1 MGFLDL
7 LLGSKVT
14 NPALVSAMEAAAK
27 DPTDELLVDLW
38 QKLLKAKVLLATTA
52 DGKEGF
58 KRIKQPR
65 EAVALP
71 FTTVMNAKNEADLA
85 VFSDNAALEAFA
97 PGTPFVAVTG
107 EEAFTIAAG
116 KNYGGLIL
124 NPNSASTV
132 TLRCW
137 QYAVF
142 VEHVAEATKLQ
153 AIASKFTRAG
163 NHADAEGVLKAAIAC
178 SQRDPGPQHPIT
190 GELNLELARAMRA
203 QGKLNESEWVYRRA
217 LSIYEVA
224 GSCDLEVA
232 SVSEAL
238 GSLYIENS
246 KSSQAAPLLV
256 RALEIYES
264 VPGSKPDNVSRILCQ
279 LADLRKEEDTA
290 EAEQYYK
297 RASVIL
303 EERKLPEAVTILNK
317 AAGLL
322 EQMDKPKEA
331 LHTYLRSISLNQTIK
346 RVREFDLAF
355 ASHRVAAI
363 QIALDEITDA
373 ESHLEKAL
381 DLYKQ
386 AGGSPDALA
395 SIEALKTQLEENQGK
410 AEPKPEN
417 GADQKKSRFGVPG
430 KRPADLPLLDMSQVK
445 NNPRATVSGAPAVK
459 HEPKPLNAEE
469 EALEQ
474 MKAFLDGVGAEK
486 PAPKKE
492 QPKETPKETA
502 KDVVTDEVL
511 NAIVQAEAIEA
522 SKTEEAKV
530 DEPKAEEPKAEE
542 PKLFEKPIDGEI
554 SMVFNSSVLGQ
565 LNKDDRF
572 DKPIG
577 ERLKEKQE
585 PEEQPPVEE
594 AKVEEPKI
602 EEVKVE
608 EPEVEEAKIEQPKAE
623 EPKAEEPAPE
633 PPKQE
638 EKKSLFDSKVDGEIS
653 MFFNKSV
660 LSDIKKDNRFD
671 KPINARVE
679 AELETKSEPE
689 HDTVS
694 SLFEDKELD
703 DSLGDAFANLLAEPK
718 KTDDR
723 FDRPISERMKEN
735 SIPPTIPPAVPPVPK
750 PEPVAPKAEAPKTE
764 APKAEDESKAALFDD
779 SLEDSL
785 GSAFAALLTDPS
797 KADDRFEKPIGGR
810 AIEEPKP
817 QVKEPEPIKE
827 PQVSSDDLLKQGT
840 LLVQQQKLDEAIKIF
855 DKVTKMS
862 PNDVKAWYCKGST
875 LHLKNQ
881 FEDAL
886 YCFNHVL
893 NLDVDNTKAMLRK
906 AECLSKLGRGD
917 QAIVIY
923 DRLLG
928 LQPKFVAG
936 WLSKARALLQMRK
949 LKEALECYQH
959 VLTLEPNNEEA
970 TKAKN
975 LISTKLGAASAN

>member
-7 LLGSKVT
+7 LLGSKVS

-27 DPTDELLVDLW
+27 DPTDELLVDVW

-58 KRIKQPR
+58 KRLKQPR

-71 FTTVMNAKNEADLA
+71 FTTVMTAKSEAELA
-85 VFSDNAALEAFA
+85 VFTDNAALEAYA

-107 EEAFTIAAG
+107 EDAFTIAAG

-124 NPNSASTV
+124 NPNSASSV

-137 QYAVF
+137 QYAIF
-142 VEHVAEATKLQ
+142 VEHVSEATKLQ
-153 AIASKFTRAG
+153 AMAAKYTRAG

-178 SQRDPGPQHPIT
+178 SQRDPGPQHPFT

-224 GSCDLEVA
+224 GSCDLEVG

-238 GSLYIENS
+238 GSLYIENN
-246 KSSQAAPLLV
+246 KASQAAPLLV
-256 RALEIYES
+256 RALEIYEN

-346 RVREFDLAF
+346 RVRELDLAF

-373 ESHLEKAL
+373 ESHLDKAL

-386 AGGSPDALA
+386 AGGSRDALA
-395 SIEALKTQLEENQGK
+395 SVEALKTQLEENQSK
-410 AEPKPEN
+410 AESKADSA
-417 GADQKKSRFGVPG
+417 ADQKKSRFGVPG

-445 NNPRATVSGAPAVK
+445 NNPRATVGGAPAVK
-459 HEPKPLNAEE
+459 PDPKPLNAEE

-474 MKAFLDGVGAEK
+474 MKAFLDGVGAER
-486 PAPKKE
+486 PA
-492 QPKETPKETA
+492 PKETPKEAPKETP
-502 KDVVTDEVL
+502 KDAATDAVVD
-511 NAIVQAEAIEA
+511 AIVQAEAVEA
-522 SKTEEAKV
+522 STVEEAKV
-530 DEPKAEEPKAEE
+530 EEPKAEEPKAEE
-542 PKLFEKPIDGEI
+542 PKEEPKLFDKPIDGEI

-585 PEEQPPVEE
+585 PEE
-594 AKVEEPKI
+594 AKVEEPK
-602 EEVKVE
+602 
-608 EPEVEEAKIEQPKAE
+608 VEEAKVE

-638 EKKSLFDSKVDGEIS
+638 EKKNLFDAKVDGEIS

-660 LSDIKKDNRFD
+660 LSDIKKDDRFD
-671 KPINARVE
+671 KPINARAE
-679 AELETKSEPE
+679 AEAKPEPE
-689 HDTVS
+689 SDSVS
-694 SLFEDKELD
+694 SLFEEKELD
-703 DSLGDAFANLLAEPK
+703 DSLGDAFASLMAEPK
-718 KTDDR
+718 TTDGR
-723 FDRPISERMKEN
+723 FDRPISERLKEN

-750 PEPVAPKAEAPKTE
+750 PESVAPKAE
-764 APKAEDESKAALFDD
+764 APKAEDESKSALFDD

-817 QVKEPEPIKE
+817 QVKEPEPVKE
-827 PQVSSDDLLKQGT
+827 PEVSSEALLKQGT
-840 LLVQQQKLDEAIKIF
+840 SLVQQQKLDEAIKIF
-855 DKVTKMS
+855 DRVTKMS

-923 DRLLG
+923 DRLLM

-975 LISTKLGAASAN
+975 LISSKLGAAAH